1 MNHTPRMGDTMQ
13 MATRVAPDSDSHF
26 DRKPEVELR
35 EYVDEGDPI
44 VVKYRR
50 EVRDTSVVITSPTL
64 GERPRQGV
72 LGFFSGLERAAA
84 DEIERLAENIVY
96 SEEEEKVVT
105 RKIDFRLLPII
116 VSR

>member
-1 MNHTPRMGDTMQ
+1 MGNIMRMD
-13 MATRVAPDSDSHF
+13 TRVAPDSDSHF
-26 DRKPEVELR
+26 NGKPEAELP
-35 EYVDEGDPI
+35 EYLDDGDPI

-50 EVRDTSVVITSPTL
+50 EVRDTSVGIANPTL
-64 GERPRQGV
+64 RENPRQGV

-84 DEIERLAENIVY
+84 DEIERLAEKIVY